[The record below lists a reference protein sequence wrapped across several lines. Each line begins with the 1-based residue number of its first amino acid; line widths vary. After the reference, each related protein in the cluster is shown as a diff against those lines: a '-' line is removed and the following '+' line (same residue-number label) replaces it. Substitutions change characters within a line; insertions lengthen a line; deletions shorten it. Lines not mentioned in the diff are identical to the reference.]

1 MDKINEI
8 TRDCFNALTQIR
20 HLDERSQPMPE
31 VLYQRM
37 STFIQRAMD
46 QAHQE
51 FGPQDAQDITY
62 AIVALTDEV
71 VLSKGGALRDYW
83 LSNLLQLRFFNENI
97 AGENFFVRLSQLL
110 AQPQRQQVL
119 RVYYLSLLFGFQ
131 GRYRV
136 RGGEVELA
144 HIIEQA
150 GGVLARQGQL
160 QTPALT
166 PPEWVRP
173 KENISA
179 ASQHKALLWI
189 SVAAVVLS
197 IGLYIGL
204 KVSLDS
210 QADDLTETVNSILET
225 Q

>member
-46 QAHQE
+46 QAHQQ

-83 LSNLLQLRFFNENI
+83 LANLLQLRFFNENV

-110 AQPQRQQVL
+110 SQPNRQDAL
-119 RVYYLSLLFGFQ
+119 RVYYLCLLFGFQ

-144 HIIEQA
+144 NIIDQVSGA
-150 GGVLARQGQL
+150 LMRQGQL

-173 KENISA
+173 KENIGT

-189 SVAAVVLS
+189 SIGAVA
-197 IGLYIGL
+197 LYIGL

-210 QADDLTETVNSILET
+210 QADELTDTVTNILET

>member
-1 MDKINEI
+1 MDKVNEI

-37 STFIQRAMD
+37 STFVQRAMD
-46 QAHQE
+46 LAHQE
-51 FGPQDAQDITY
+51 FGPQDAQDIGY

-83 LSNLLQLRFFNENI
+83 LANMLQLRFFNENV

-110 AQPQRQQVL
+110 AQPNREHVL
-119 RVYYLSLLFGFQ
+119 RVYYLCLLFGFQ

-144 HIIEQA
+144 NIIEQA
-150 GGVLARQGQL
+150 GGVLARSGKL
-160 QTPALT
+160 QSPALT

-173 KENISA
+173 KENITA
-179 ASQHKALLWI
+179 VSQHKTLLWVSI
-189 SVAAVVLS
+189 GAVVFS
-197 IGLYIGL
+197 IILYIGL
-204 KVSLDS
+204 KVSLDG
-210 QADDLTETVNSILET
+210 QAEELAETVDNIMQT
-225 Q
+225 P